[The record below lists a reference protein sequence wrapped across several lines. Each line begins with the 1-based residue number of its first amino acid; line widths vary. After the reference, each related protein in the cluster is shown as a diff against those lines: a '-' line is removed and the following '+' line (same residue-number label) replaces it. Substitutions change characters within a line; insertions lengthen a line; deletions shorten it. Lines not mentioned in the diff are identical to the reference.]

1 MATLA
6 DVARRAGV
14 SQATASRII
23 SGSTK
28 LVTDELRGRV
38 LRAVEEL
45 QYVPN
50 AHAQLLARTQRTTVG
65 VIVHD
70 VSVHESHGVFWAAPP
85 SKPMVGR
92 DGTHMRDASGK
103 PRYSPIIAF
112 ATRDRRDAFSS
123 AVIEALRAQRPK
135 ALR

>member
-23 SGSTK
+23 NGSAK
-28 LVTDELRGRV
+28 PVTEPLRARV
-38 LRAVEEL
+38 LAAVEEL

-50 AHAQLLARTQRTTVG
+50 AHAQSLARSQRSAIG

-70 VSVHESHGVFWAAPP
+70 VSDPYFAEITRGLQRVATEHGRL
-85 SKPMVGR
+85 S
-92 DGTHMRDASGK
+92 
-103 PRYSPIIAF
+103 
-112 ATRDRRDAFSS
+112 
-123 AVIEALRAQRPK
+123 
-135 ALR
+135 